1 MDKKKI
7 VIIAGP
13 TASGKSSLA
22 VSAAE
27 LIGGEIISCDS
38 MQIYTYMDIGT
49 AKITREEMRGV
60 PHYMLDLVDPRSE
73 YSVSEFS
80 REAKALIDKI
90 SARSH
95 IPVLVGGTGLYIE
108 SIIYPLSFVV
118 NKDDGVRKRLFEE
131 YEKYGAE
138 VMHERLLKID
148 PADAA
153 KIHPHNVKRLLRAL
167 EIYELSGKTK
177 SEQDERTID
186 PSYDI
191 KLCVMIP
198 ERAELYENIEKPLIF
213 VLYDMERTGVRV
225 DRSQL
230 TAFADDYH
238 KKLLALQER
247 IFAIC
252 GGPFNINSPSQLG
265 QVLFEKLG
273 LKSGKKNKNGK
284 YSTSAE
290 ILEKLADQSEAARL
304 VLEYRQYQKLLS
316 TYIEGFKPLIDGGLI
331 HTTYNQTVT
340 ITGRLSST
348 NPNLQNIPIRED
360 EGRELRKLFIPR
372 EGNVFIDADYSQ
384 IELRLLAHFSGCK
397 ELIQA
402 YNEGRDIHAVTA
414 SQVFGVPLEL
424 VTPKMRSEAKAV
436 NFGII
441 YGISDFGLSRNL
453 NIPLKVAREYIEN
466 YFKSYSAVHE
476 YMQSNVEFARQNG
489 FVSTLTGRK
498 RYIRE
503 INSSNY
509 NMRQFGERAA
519 MNMPLQGSSAD
530 IIKIAMI
537 NVVKALKNEGL
548 KAKLILQVHDE
559 LVLDCPEEEAQ
570 SAAGLLKREM
580 ENAVKLNVPLK
591 VDVNIGKNWYE
602 AK

>member
-38 MQIYTYMDIGT
+38 MQIYKYMDIGT

-131 YEKYGAE
+131 YEKYGAK

-148 PADAA
+148 PVDAA

-198 ERAELYENIEKPLIF
+198 ERAELYENINARVEKMFSCGILDE
-213 VLYDMERTGVRV
+213 V
-225 DRSQL
+225 
-230 TAFADDYH
+230 
-238 KKLLALQER
+238 KKLLDMGVKWSDQSMQ
-247 IFAIC
+247 AI
-252 GGPFNINSPSQLG
+252 GYKEFKPYFDGHSDLDAVKETI
-265 QVLFEKLG
+265 
-273 LKSGKKNKNGK
+273 KKNTRNYAK
-284 YSTSAE
+284 
-290 ILEKLADQSEAARL
+290 
-304 VLEYRQYQKLLS
+304 RQ
-316 TYIEGFKPLIDGGLI
+316 
-331 HTTYNQTVT
+331 
-340 ITGRLSST
+340 ITW
-348 NPNLQNIPIRED
+348 
-360 EGRELRKLFIPR
+360 F
-372 EGNVFIDADYSQ
+372 
-384 IELRLLAHFSGCK
+384 
-397 ELIQA
+397 
-402 YNEGRDIHAVTA
+402 
-414 SQVFGVPLEL
+414 
-424 VTPKMRSEAKAV
+424 
-436 NFGII
+436 
-441 YGISDFGLSRNL
+441 
-453 NIPLKVAREYIEN
+453 
-466 YFKSYSAVHE
+466 
-476 YMQSNVEFARQNG
+476 
-489 FVSTLTGRK
+489 K
-498 RYIRE
+498 RYDFPDVY
-503 INSSNY
+503 SSKDKEKMLY
-509 NMRQFGERAA
+509 DIKLFGER
-519 MNMPLQGSSAD
+519 Q
-530 IIKIAMI
+530 
-537 NVVKALKNEGL
+537 
-548 KAKLILQVHDE
+548 
-559 LVLDCPEEEAQ
+559 
-570 SAAGLLKREM
+570 
-580 ENAVKLNVPLK
+580 
-591 VDVNIGKNWYE
+591 
-602 AK
+602 